1 MFSKMSKLQLFQAF
15 LTDRLTVAA
24 IEILGAV
31 ENTITEY
38 QEEMDRTK
46 EDNARLQRLL
56 DLVFNPEIKLHRADR
71 LPCLMSAACDD
82 DPSRHQE
89 LSQIIEVKVEQ
100 EEIWTTRDDIKTEP
114 EAETSRASEL
124 TPDLGH
130 SIAATLEES
139 FSDVEPDPV
148 GQIED
153 VEPDPVEQ
161 MEDVEP
167 DPVEQMEKPKQRTM
181 ADFVKN
187 MLYRGPQ
194 DDPPESLNSTVY
206 KEFAKG
212 LAPLVPSMDISC
224 EIPLVDT
231 AFGKVPVGSPLS
243 YQMPLPNSSH
253 TSPHTDTPP
262 RPPLPLGDYRLEPSS
277 CMFVFS
283 EQELQYLKSIETSW
297 DMAHR
302 IEKATRDK
310 SVSIERD
317 QLRRPRLTSHFW
329 EICHIREQ
337 SKAEHLAERVRKG
350 TPRSV
355 KRVRGVESAAV
366 WEYCRAINVNYSPC
380 GFITHPDAPWLG
392 CSPYGLSFDPTE
404 SPPFGLLEII
414 FPKTRSYVSCP
425 FLSVRGGAL
434 QLKQNHS
441 YFWQLQ
447 AQLLLT
453 GLQWCDFVVFA
464 EDDVWIQRIFR
475 DDEVVNI
482 IREKTE
488 HFFLYFYMPKCLYMS
503 TI

>member
-1 MFSKMSKLQLFQAF
+1 M
-15 LTDRLTVAA
+15 
-24 IEILGAV
+24 

-38 QEEMDRTK
+38 QEEMDRAK
-46 EDNARLQRLL
+46 EENARLQRLL
-56 DLVFNPEIKLHRADR
+56 DLVFKPEIKLHRTDR
-71 LPCLMSAACDD
+71 FPCLKSAACDD
-82 DPSRHQE
+82 DSSRHQE

-100 EEIWTTRDDIKTEP
+100 EEIWTTRDNIKTEP
-114 EAETSRASEL
+114 EAETSTASE
-124 TPDLGH
+124 PDLGH
-130 SIAATLEES
+130 LIAATPEES

-148 GQIED
+148 
-153 VEPDPVEQ
+153 EQ
-161 MEDVEP
+161 MDDVEP

-206 KEFAKG
+206 KEFAKS

-253 TSPHTDTPP
+253 TSPHPDMPP
-262 RPPLPLGDYRLEPSS
+262 RPPLPLGDYRLQPTS

-283 EQELQYLKSIETSW
+283 EQELQYLKSIVTSW

-337 SKAEHLAERVRKG
+337 SKAEQLAERVWKG
-350 TPRSV
+350 TPRTV

-404 SPPFGLLEII
+404 NPAFGLLEII

-482 IREKTE
+482 IRKKTE
-488 HFFLYFYMPKCLYMS
+488 HFFLYFYMPKCLYLN